1 MENLIFSLNATMP
14 IFLLMVV
21 GYFLNRIGWMDDDLA
36 QKLNKF
42 VFRLPLPMTL
52 FVQLSG
58 VDILKAWDT
67 GYIVFC
73 FVVTLLSILIAALLS
88 LLIRDRGTRGEFI
101 QASYRSS
108 AALIGIAFIE
118 NIYGQA
124 TMASLMIVGA
134 VPLYNVAAV
143 LVLTMTD
150 EESAQGGV
158 DAAAR
163 TAHEVGAHDGANS
176 AEPAVQGS
184 VGTAAARRTRR
195 GVDSALMKRTLK
207 GVVTNPIIIG
217 IVAGAIWSLLKIPRP
232 QIFVKLCSDIGATA
246 TPLGLMAMG
255 ATFDFRKAFGEVK
268 PALLASFMKLFG
280 YDLLFL
286 PLAIKLGYT
295 GEKLV
300 SILVMLGSATTVSC
314 YVMARNMHHE
324 GVLTSSVVAI
334 TTLFSA
340 FSLTFWLFL
349 VRSMGL
355 I

>member
-67 GYIVFC
+67 GYIAFC

-108 AALIGIAFIE
+108 AALIGIAFID

-150 EESAQGGV
+150 EESAQGDA
-158 DAAAR
+158 DAAICA
-163 TAHEVGAHDGANS
+163 
-176 AEPAVQGS
+176 
-184 VGTAAARRTRR
+184 RR

-207 GVVTNPIIIG
+207 GIVTNPIIIG
-217 IVAGAIWSLLKIPRP
+217 IVAGALWSLLKIPRP
-232 QIFVKLCSDIGATA
+232 QIFVKLCSDIGDTA

-255 ATFDFRKAFGEVK
+255 ATFDFRKAFGKVK

>member
-21 GYFLNRIGWMDDDLA
+21 GYILNRIGWMEDDLA

-58 VDILKAWDT
+58 VNIMEAWDT
-67 GYIVFC
+67 GYILFC

-88 LLIRDRGTRGEFI
+88 LLIRDRSTRGEFI

-108 AALIGIAFIE
+108 AALIGIAFID

-143 LVLTMTD
+143 LVLTLTD
-150 EESAQGGV
+150 KTGA
-158 DAAAR
+158 DAGMNA
-163 TAHEVGAHDGANS
+163 
-176 AEPAVQGS
+176 
-184 VGTAAARRTRR
+184 
-195 GVDSALMKRTLK
+195 ALMKRTLR
-207 GVVTNPIIIG
+207 GVVTNPILIG
-217 IVAGAIWSLLKIPRP
+217 IVAGALWSLLGIPRP
-232 QIFVKLCSDIGATA
+232 QIFLKLCTDIGATA

-255 ATFDFRKAFGEVK
+255 ATFDFRKASGELR
-268 PALLASFMKLFG
+268 PALLASFMKLIG

-286 PLAIKLGYT
+286 PLAIRLGYT

-314 YVMARNMHHE
+314 YVMARNMNHE
-324 GVLTSSVVAI
+324 GTLTSSVVAI

-349 VRSMGL
+349 VRSLGL